1 MGALPHTHTG
11 RHATQCKQYNLQMQ
25 AEQQSIG
32 ATATLPVTQ
41 LSFGR
46 ERVQARHSLVRCCC
60 LRCVYPSLTS
70 SSFSSSLTSRCL
82 CVYVCARL
90 RLSVRCFCCCFFV
103 FFVVVFFWRWLTKFL
118 YANFVQPIYV
128 YMYIYICTYIY
139 KYIPK
144 NTYTHIHTCVC
155 MYVCIEK
162 FLIFNKKSS
171 CAH

>member
-90 RLSVRCFCCCFFV
+90 RLSVRCFCCCFFCIFCCCIFLAMV
-103 FFVVVFFWRWLTKFL
+103 NKIFVRKFCT
-118 YANFVQPIYV
+118 ANI